1 MIVIGVVLFGVAIAI
16 VWFVLARGS
25 RASATTEE
33 DFDDAFDQLVA
44 EGTLDGGDRQVA
56 WRDFHAWQLKDE
68 EERLSWEEPS
78 EE

>member
-1 MIVIGVVLFGVAIAI
+1 MIVIGVALLRCRDRDRVVRPGA
-16 VWFVLARGS
+16 GS

-33 DFDDAFDQLVA
+33 DFDDAFDELVA
-44 EGTLDGGDRQVA
+44 EGTLDGGDRAAA

-68 EERLSWEEPS
+68 EERVSWEEPS